1 MKEWQIANLMF
12 GKNTKVECTI
22 VKKLMKSY
30 TTESLCDGWSIIY
43 GQDDECGWLIL
54 NECLL

>member
-30 TTESLCDGWSIIY
+30 TTESLCDFKQLVLLDFLLDII
-43 GQDDECGWLIL
+43 
-54 NECLL
+54 

>member
-1 MKEWQIANLMF
+1 MKEWQISNMMF

-30 TTESLCDGWSIIY
+30 TTETNLWSR
-43 GQDDECGWLIL
+43 
-54 NECLL
+54 

>member
-22 VKKLMKSY
+22 VKKLMKKLHY
-30 TTESLCDGWSIIY
+30 
-43 GQDDECGWLIL
+43 
-54 NECLL
+54 